1 MAGESF
7 ANFKVFLDLQRRHE
21 GNHTGQTNRIP
32 LFVNS
37 ISVNTNKSVMN
48 IPIPFSGAI
57 RGEST
62 TLAMDIGMA
71 QKTISIEGLLLG
83 QTIVKNTGDGVKS
96 RSMTSFELA
105 QLIHSYVDAS
115 VFQDDQNMNRL
126 IILIPSSVDKDFN
139 YHNADAET
147 QDVQDLPTIPLSW
160 KNRSY
165 DNAFTSLT
173 GDTEAYFSPAN
184 STEAGLVGIDGF
196 IRTFSTQLSGTEFP
210 AVTFNLEF
218 EEAVVLADNFLDG

>member
-32 LFVNS
+32 LFVTG
-37 ISVNTNKSVMN
+37 ITMNTNKSVMN

-71 QKTISIEGLLLG
+71 QKTISLEGLLLG

-96 RSMTSFELA
+96 RTMTSFELA

-126 IILIPSSVDKDFN
+126 IVLIPSKVNKDFN

-165 DNAFTSLT
+165 DNAFTALT

-196 IRTFSTQLSGTEFP
+196 IRTFNTQLSGTEFP

>member
-71 QKTISIEGLLLG
+71 QKTVSLEGILLG
-83 QTIVKNTGDGVKS
+83 QPIVKNTGDGVMS
-96 RSMTSFELA
+96 
-105 QLIHSYVDAS
+105 
-115 VFQDDQNMNRL
+115 DQNMNRL
-126 IILIPSSVDKDFN
+126 IILIPSRVNKDFN

-147 QDVQDLPTIPLSW
+147 QDVQDLPTIPFSW

-165 DNAFTSLT
+165 DNAFTALT